1 MKIKYSLCL
10 FLLSPN
16 QQVRIFLEQ
25 TVSGS
30 PTQLLLML
38 MEEKK
43 NLPWTSMG
51 AACFELTLN

>member
-30 PTQLLLML
+30 PIQLLFTL

-43 NLPWTSMG
+43 TSHG
-51 AACFELTLN
+51 LQWEQLALN

>member
-25 TVSGS
+25 TVSVS

-43 NLPWTSMG
+43 SPMDFNGSSL
-51 AACFELTLN
+51 L